1 MPQFQDPPPKEEE
14 EQILFDKIN
23 MKTNVEKVGGRGL
36 QVSKGRYAARNLRE
50 LVGTVWVREQKRF

>member
-36 QVSKGRYAARNLRE
+36 QVSKGRHAA
-50 LVGTVWVREQKRF
+50 